1 MIFLKKGAGTVIYLD
16 HAATTPV
23 RDEVLAAMLPY
34 FSKNFANASSGYAA
48 ARESR
53 KAIDLAR
60 HRVAQ
65 AIGAKPGEVYFTSGG
80 SEADNWALMGI
91 AAAQPQKK
99 HIITTKI
106 EHHAVLHACK
116 ALESRGYEVTYLD
129 VDRLGC
135 VTPAALERAIG
146 PDTLMASVMLTNN
159 EVGTIEP
166 IAALAEAAHRHGIL
180 LHTDAVQAVGHI
192 PVDVN
197 ALGVDLLSMSAH
209 KFGGPKGCGALFVK
223 NGVRIDPLIFGGAQ
237 ERNMRAGT
245 ENVPAVVGMGK
256 AIALSVQKMQEES
269 GKIAALRN
277 ELEAGL
283 LSLGGVRVNG
293 DRQNRLP
300 GHLHVSIDGANT
312 TLLLMQL
319 DMAGIAASAGSACSS
334 GAAERSHVITAMGLA
349 GENQADIR
357 FSLGAENTQDEIA
370 AVLKAMRRILKR

>member
-1 MIFLKKGAGTVIYLD
+1 MIYLD

-23 RDEVLAAMLPY
+23 RADVLEAMLPY
-34 FSKNFANASSGYAA
+34 FSMNFANASSGYAA
-48 ARESR
+48 ARQSR
-53 KAIDLAR
+53 KAIDEAR
-60 HRVAQ
+60 HQIAQ
-65 AIGAKPGEVYFTSGG
+65 AIGAKSAEIYFTSGG
-80 SEADNWALMGI
+80 SEADNWALMGV
-91 AAAQPQKK
+91 AAAQPEKK

-116 ALESRGYEVTYLD
+116 ALESRGYTITYLD
-129 VDRLGC
+129 VDACGR
-135 VTPAALERAIG
+135 VEPSSFEQVIR
-146 PDTLMASVMLTNN
+146 PDTLMASVMLANN

-166 IAALAEAAHRHGIL
+166 IALLAETAHRHGVL

-192 PVDVN
+192 PVDVR

-209 KFGGPKGCGALFVK
+209 KFGGPKGCGALYVRS
-223 NGVRIDPLIFGGAQ
+223 GVRIDPLIFGGAQ

-245 ENVPAVVGMGK
+245 ENVPAIVGTGK
-256 AIALSVQKMQEES
+256 AIAISVQEIQEES
-269 GKIAALRN
+269 ERIVALRDA
-277 ELEAGL
+277 LEEGL
-283 LSLGGVRVNG
+283 LSLGGIRVNG

-300 GHLHVSIDGANT
+300 GHLHISIDGANT

-319 DMAGIAASAGSACSS
+319 DMAGIAVSAGSACSS

-357 FSLGAENTQDEIA
+357 FSLGIGNTQEEIA